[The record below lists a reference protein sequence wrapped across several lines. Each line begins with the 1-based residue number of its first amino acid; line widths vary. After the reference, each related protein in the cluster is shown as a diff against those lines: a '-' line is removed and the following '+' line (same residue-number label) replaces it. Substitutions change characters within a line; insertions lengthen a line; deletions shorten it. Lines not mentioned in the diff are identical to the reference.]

1 MKTEVDM
8 KNMTCALKGL
18 ILLTVSMGVV
28 LLGTPRNVFAHGKEL
43 EKKAGGPA
51 RVEVGPHG
59 GAVIDIGDGHFELAR
74 DPEGNLSLYRL
85 DDDLK
90 TIPAED
96 VDAAQ
101 LYALTPGGQTV
112 KFMKA
117 VPSASAPLHFAV
129 NPNITQRGG
138 YLAII
143 TVSMGNESRNLRFQV
158 T

>member
-1 MKTEVDM
+1 MK
-8 KNMTCALKGL
+8 KMTFALKSL
-18 ILLTVSMGVV
+18 ILLTMSLGVV
-28 LLGTPRNVFAHGKEL
+28 LLGAPRNVFAHGKEL

-74 DPEGNLSLYRL
+74 DPDGNLSLYRL

-90 TIPAED
+90 AIPAED

-101 LYALTPGGQTV
+101 LYALMPGGQMV
-112 KFMKA
+112 KFFMKS
-117 VPSASAPLHFAV
+117 VPSASAPLHFGV

>member
-1 MKTEVDM
+1 MK
-8 KNMTCALKGL
+8 KMTFALKGL
-18 ILLTVSMGVV
+18 ILVTVSLGVA
-28 LLGTPRNVFAHGKEL
+28 LLGVPRNVFAHGKEL

-90 TIPAED
+90 AIPAED

-101 LYALTPGGQTV
+101 LYALMPGGQTE
-112 KFMKA
+112 KFVMNA
-117 VPSASAPLHFAV
+117 VPSASVPLHFAV
-129 NPNITQRGG
+129 NPKISLRSG
-138 YLAII
+138 YLVVIG
-143 TVSMGNESRNLRFQV
+143 VSMGGESRNLRFQV

>member
-1 MKTEVDM
+1 MK
-8 KNMTCALKGL
+8 KMTFALKSL
-18 ILLTVSMGVV
+18 ISLTLGVV
-28 LLGTPRNVFAHGKEL
+28 LLGVPRNVFAHGKEL

-74 DPEGNLSLYRL
+74 DSGGNLSLYRL

-90 TIPAED
+90 AIAAED

-101 LYALTPGGQTV
+101 LYALMPGGQTV
-112 KFMKA
+112 KLAMQSSQ
-117 VPSASAPLHFAV
+117 SASLPLHFV
-129 NPNITQRGG
+129 VSPNITQRGG

-143 TVSMGNESRNLRFQV
+143 TVSMGNESRNLRFQI